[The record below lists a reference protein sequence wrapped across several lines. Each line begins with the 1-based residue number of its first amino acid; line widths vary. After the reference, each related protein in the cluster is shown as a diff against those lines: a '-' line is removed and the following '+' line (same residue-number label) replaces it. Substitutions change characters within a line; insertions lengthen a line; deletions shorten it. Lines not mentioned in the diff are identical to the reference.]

1 MGREGLQVSEDGGA
15 SFQPASPGS
24 GWHTAGP
31 VATSPA
37 FLAEPVILIG
47 AKTLLRYH
55 DGIRTTEP
63 VANNAVGDPFEPAF
77 SPRFLEDRTTFLGG
91 VTVDPAWGTTAST
104 VYRCVDW
111 VCTATTLEGQDL
123 APRIRFASDGRVF
136 AFTQWAIF
144 ESMDGGSAFRALTLP
159 WSEEVLMDL
168 TVTARNALV
177 ASTIPKRA
185 GGRGGV
191 YLSQD
196 GGRSW
201 RPLHAALLTRGATTV
216 TEVSGRL
223 IAALPEA
230 GLACSADGGATWKR
244 RCRG

>member
-1 MGREGLQVSEDGGA
+1 
-15 SFQPASPGS
+15 
-24 GWHTAGP
+24 
-31 VATSPA
+31 
-37 FLAEPVILIG
+37 
-47 AKTLLRYH
+47 
-55 DGIRTTEP
+55 
-63 VANNAVGDPFEPAF
+63 
-77 SPRFLEDRTTFLGG
+77 
-91 VTVDPAWGTTAST
+91 
-104 VYRCVDW
+104 
-111 VCTATTLEGQDL
+111 
-123 APRIRFASDGRVF
+123 
-136 AFTQWAIF
+136 
-144 ESMDGGSAFRALTLP
+144 
-159 WSEEVLMDL
+159 
-168 TVTARNALV
+168 VTARNALV